1 MERPE
6 NDKWLDEALKE
17 TIGSEKPRT
26 DFEQWKQH
34 HPDAVHTLTS
44 RAGKKVSPAPL
55 KTRRII
61 MASTITKIAAAAV
74 IIAAVA
80 LSFSVWDKTT
90 PTAYALGQTI
100 EANHTVRS
108 LYVRDFKPG
117 EDEPK
122 EFWLQFDDRGQ
133 VQNVR
138 VYMPEWESPADGAK
152 TIIWQEGKATVWFEK
167 KNTLLTVRDERLAQ
181 QMLRL
186 AQQADPRLAME
197 RLYEQEQQGKVKVEI
212 DEPSNSTES
221 IAVTATYAPEGS
233 RAGRRIVLSVDQA
246 TKLVTAMEVYLLK
259 DNEYQHV
266 GRTEFHDYN
275 QTIDPGMFTLDD
287 EIPADTMRVDQTTQE
302 VGLAQG
308 NLSDEEVA
316 VEVARRFFTALM
328 AEDYAAAGQFL
339 EGVPAEKMREM
350 YSPMKVIRIISIGPA
365 GPHAVPET
373 KGLAVPC
380 TVEIQK
386 DGQTSEWKLDGVG
399 VREVFNQPGRWTIFG
414 GI

>member
-6 NDKWLDEALKE
+6 NDKWLDEALSE

-26 DFEQWKQH
+26 DFEQWKQN
-34 HPDAVHTLTS
+34 HPQAVHTLTS
-44 RAGKKVSPAPL
+44 RTGRQASPGPL

-61 MASTITKIAAAAV
+61 MTSTITKIAAAAV

-80 LSFSVWDKTT
+80 LSISVWDKTT
-90 PTAYALGQTI
+90 PAAYALGQTV

-108 LYVRDFKPG
+108 LHIKDFTPG

-167 KNTLLTVRDERLAQ
+167 KNSLLTVRDERLAQ
-181 QMLRL
+181 QMLGL
-186 AQQADPRLAME
+186 AQQADPRLAVE
-197 RLYEQEQQGKVKVEI
+197 RLREQEQQGKVKVEI

-246 TKLVTAMEVYLLK
+246 TKLVTAMEVYQLK
-259 DNEYQHV
+259 DNDYQQV
-266 GRTEFHDYN
+266 GLMEFHDYN
-275 QTIDPGMFTLDD
+275 QPIDPKMFTLD

-328 AEDYAAAGQFL
+328 AEDYIAAGQL
-339 EGVPAEKMREM
+339 VEGIPAEKMREM
-350 YSPMKVIRIISIGPA
+350 FSPIKVLRIISIGPA
-365 GPHAVPET
+365 GPHPIPET

-380 TVEIQK
+380 TLEIQK
-386 DGQTSEWKLDGVG
+386 DGQTSEWKLDRLG
-399 VREVFNQPGRWTIFG
+399 VRQVFNQPGRWTIFG

>member
-6 NDKWLDEALKE
+6 NDKWLDEALSK

-26 DFEQWKQH
+26 DFERWKQN
-34 HPDAVHTLTS
+34 HPDAVHILTS
-44 RAGKKVSPAPL
+44 RAGRQTSPGPL
-55 KTRRII
+55 TTRRFI
-61 MASTITKIAAAAV
+61 MTSTITKIAAAAV

-80 LSFSVWDKTT
+80 LSFIVWNKTT
-90 PTAYALGQTI
+90 PAAYALGQTI

-108 LYVRDFKPG
+108 LYIRDFKPG

-133 VQNVR
+133 VKNVR
-138 VYMPEWESPADGAK
+138 AYMPEWESPADGAK
-152 TIIWQEGKATVWFEK
+152 TIIWQEGKATVWFKK
-167 KNTLLTVRDERLAQ
+167 KNSLVTVREERLAQ
-181 QMLRL
+181 QMLEL
-186 AQQADPRLAME
+186 ALQADPRLAME

-212 DEPSNSTES
+212 DEPSNSTEP

-275 QTIDPGMFTLDD
+275 QQIDVQMFALDD
-287 EIPADTMRVDQTTQE
+287 EVPSDVVRVDQTTQE
-302 VGLAQG
+302 VGLAQE
-308 NLSDEEVA
+308 NLTDQQVA
-316 VEVARRFFTALM
+316 VEVVRKFFEALI
-328 AEDYAAAGQFL
+328 AGDYAKAGQLMEGAPADFIQKQFGQIKFL
-339 EGVPAEKMREM
+339 
-350 YSPMKVIRIISIGPA
+350 RIVSVGPA
-365 GPHAVPET
+365 GPHPVPET
-373 KGLAVPC
+373 KGLVVPC
-380 TVEIQK
+380 ILEIDN
-386 DGQTSEWKLDGVG
+386 DGQTIQWKLDRLG
-399 VREVFNQPGRWTIFG
+399 VRQVYNQPGRWTIFG

>member
-6 NDKWLDEALKE
+6 NDKWLDEALSDI
-17 TIGSEKPRT
+17 IGSEKPRT
-26 DFEQWKQH
+26 DFEQWKQQ
-34 HPDAVHTLTS
+34 HPQAVHTLTS
-44 RAGKKVSPAPL
+44 RTGRQASPGPL

-61 MASTITKIAAAAV
+61 MTSTITKIAAAAV
-74 IIAAVA
+74 VIAAVA
-80 LSFSVWDKTT
+80 LSINVWDRTT
-90 PTAYALGQTI
+90 PAAYALEQTV

-108 LYVRDFKPG
+108 LHIRDFKSG

-133 VQNVR
+133 VQSVR
-138 VYMPEWESPADGAK
+138 AYMPEWDSPSDGAK
-152 TIIWQEGKATVWFEK
+152 TIIWQEGKAKVWFKK
-167 KNTLLTVRDERLAQ
+167 KNALLTVRDERLAQ
-181 QMLRL
+181 QMLGL
-186 AQQADPRLAME
+186 AQQVDPRLAVE
-197 RLYEQEQQGKVKVEI
+197 RLREQEQQGKVKMEI
-212 DEPSNSTES
+212 DEPSDRTEP
-221 IAVTATYAPEGS
+221 IAVTATYGPEGS

-246 TKLVTAMEVYLLK
+246 TKLVTAMEVYQLK
-259 DNEYQHV
+259 DNDYQQV
-266 GRTEFHDYN
+266 GLMEFHDYN
-275 QTIDPGMFTLDD
+275 QTIDPGMFTLDG
-287 EIPADTMRVDQTTQE
+287 EIPADAMRVDQTTQE

-339 EGVPAEKMREM
+339 EGIPAEKMREM
-350 YSPMKVIRIISIGPA
+350 FGPIKVLRIISIGPA
-365 GPHAVPET
+365 APHPNPGT

-386 DGQTSEWKLDGVG
+386 DGQTSEWKLDRLG
-399 VREVFNQPGRWTIFG
+399 VRQVYNQPGRWTIFG

>member
-6 NDKWLDEALKE
+6 NDKWLDEALSE

-26 DFEQWKQH
+26 DFEKWKQN

-44 RAGKKVSPAPL
+44 RAGRQVSPGPF

-61 MASTITKIAAAAV
+61 MTSTITKIAAAAV

-90 PTAYALGQTI
+90 LTAYALGQTV

-138 VYMPEWESPADGAK
+138 ISMPEWESPADGAK
-152 TIIWQEGKATVWFEK
+152 TIIWQEGKATVWFKK
-167 KNTLLTVRDERLAQ
+167 KNVLLTVRDERLAQ
-181 QMLRL
+181 QMLGL
-186 AQQADPRLAME
+186 ALQADPRLAME

-221 IAVTATYAPEGS
+221 ITVTATYTPESS
-233 RAGRRIVLSVDQA
+233 RPGRRNVLSVDQA
-246 TKLVTAMEVYLLK
+246 TRLVTAMEVYLLK

-275 QTIDPGMFTLDD
+275 QTIDPGMFTLED
-287 EIPADTMRVDQTTQE
+287 EIPADAMRVDQTTQE

-328 AEDYAAAGQFL
+328 AEDYAAAGQFF
-339 EGVPAEKMREM
+339 EGVPAEKIREIFG
-350 YSPMKVIRIISIGPA
+350 PIKVLRIISIGPA
-365 GPHAVPET
+365 GPHSIPET

-380 TVEIQK
+380 VVEIQK
-386 DGQTSEWKLDGVG
+386 DGQISEWKLDFG
-399 VREVFNQPGRWTIFG
+399 VRQVYNQPGRWTIFG